1 MRSSFTYEGIL
12 CAVGRVLD
20 ESGVKSF
27 MIREDDDGLVIEGQ
41 NGAGET
47 HLKMRYRI
55 EDVYDLVTRAE
66 AMELPPLVVD
76 TGTTTL
82 QRFLAEHRR
91 ELIGAT
97 R

>member
-1 MRSSFTYEGIL
+1 MQTTFTYEGIL
-12 CAVGRVLD
+12 RAVGRVLD

-27 MIREDDDGLVIEGQ
+27 SIRDDDGGLLIEGT
-41 NGAGET
+41 NDAGEPQ
-47 HLKMRYRI
+47 LQARYT
-55 EDVYDLVTRAE
+55 VGDLYEMVTRDQQPETSQEQSE
-66 AMELPPLVVD
+66 A
-76 TGTTTL
+76 GSRTL